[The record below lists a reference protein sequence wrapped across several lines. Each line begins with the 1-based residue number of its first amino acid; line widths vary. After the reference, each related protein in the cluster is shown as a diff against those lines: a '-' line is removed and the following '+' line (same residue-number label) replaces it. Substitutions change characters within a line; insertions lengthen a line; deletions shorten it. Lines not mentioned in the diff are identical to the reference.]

1 MQNFDQAQRLRE
13 AVVFKKNID
22 RQDKPNNSS
31 TRVICISS
39 GKGGVG
45 KSNFT
50 INLAIALQSQGKK
63 VIVIDADLG
72 LANVEILLGIMPKFT
87 LLDVISK
94 NTSIKDVIT
103 RGPMEIGIISG
114 GSGIQSM
121 AELSLY
127 DMNKLLNEINAL
139 KDMADF
145 ILIDTGSGIS
155 KSVTAFIEASEE
167 LIVITTCE
175 PPAIA
180 DAYALIKIM
189 SGIDKQKK
197 ISLVA
202 NRAEDTKEAE
212 NVYMKLSSVSKK
224 FLDMNIDYLGEILDD
239 DNVTKSVKKQ
249 VPFYMNN
256 PKSKASQGIQNIS
269 ERLLDMP
276 VSQKG
281 FNSFMKKLKGLF
293 AGGGA

>member
-13 AVVFKKNID
+13 AVVFKKNTEHKDNID
-22 RQDKPNNSS
+22 SS
-31 TRVICISS
+31 NTRVICISS

-72 LANVEILLGIMPKFT
+72 LANVEILLGIMPKYT

-94 NTSIKDVIT
+94 NKNIRDVIT

-121 AELSLY
+121 AELSFY
-127 DMNKLLNEINAL
+127 DMNKLLNEINDL
-139 KDMADF
+139 KNMADY
-145 ILIDTGSGIS
+145 ILIDTGAGIS

-180 DAYALIKIM
+180 DAYALIKII
-189 SGIDKQKK
+189 SSIDKNKK
-197 ISLVA
+197 ISLVP
-202 NRAEDTKEAE
+202 NRAEDLKEAE
-212 NVYMKLSSVSKK
+212 NVYLKLSSVSKK
-224 FLDMNIDYLGEILDD
+224 FLDANIEYLGEILDD
-239 DNVTKSVKKQ
+239 DNVAKSVKRQ
-249 VPFYMNN
+249 IPFFMNN

-269 ERLLDMP
+269 ERLLDRP

-293 AGGGA
+293 GGGA

>member
-145 ILIDTGSGIS
+145 ILIDTGAGIS

-167 LIVITTCE
+167 LRVITTCE

-212 NVYMKLSSVSKK
+212 NVFMKLSSVSKK

>member
-22 RQDKPNNSS
+22 RQDKPNISS

-145 ILIDTGSGIS
+145 ILIDTGAGIS

-212 NVYMKLSSVSKK
+212 NVFMKLSSVSKK